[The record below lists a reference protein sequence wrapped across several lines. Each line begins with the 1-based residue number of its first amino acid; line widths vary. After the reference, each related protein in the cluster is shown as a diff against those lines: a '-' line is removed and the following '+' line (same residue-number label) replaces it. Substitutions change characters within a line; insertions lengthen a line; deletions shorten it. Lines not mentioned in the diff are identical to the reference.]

1 MLDTVL
7 PTPARPGTPPQ
18 EQCNRVR
25 TAVNTPLIRDGDRA
39 VRGMVVHVV
48 AAGQAPACLVSL
60 LYEVADDRDLPAQA
74 RSEQ

>member
-1 MLDTVL
+1 
-7 PTPARPGTPPQ
+7 
-18 EQCNRVR
+18 
-25 TAVNTPLIRDGDRA
+25 
-39 VRGMVVHVV
+39 MVVHVV